1 MPHWQI
7 CFACFKQ
14 KLKTRHNNFTSQ
26 VNASRFNI
34 LYLFMQENKTKDP
47 TKIFFLQCTHEM
59 LGRTITI
66 HFGVLYMED
75 GQSYRFGT
83 TMVSE

>member
-1 MPHWQI
+1 
-7 CFACFKQ
+7 
-14 KLKTRHNNFTSQ
+14 
-26 VNASRFNI
+26 
-34 LYLFMQENKTKDP
+34 MQENKTKDP

-59 LGRTITI
+59 LGRMITI